1 MKNKAEEQIAKNGT
15 DMMPEAPDGGWGW
28 MVVFAMAICHAVYGI
43 AVRSFGVIFIE
54 LLNRFEGSAT
64 ATAWV
69 GALNLLMTGLFGK

>member
-1 MKNKAEEQIAKNGT
+1 MKKKAEKTIVNNGT
-15 DMMPEAPDGGWGW
+15 AIKPKAPDGGWGW
-28 MVVFAMAICHAVYGI
+28 MIVFAMAICHAVYGI
-43 AVRSFGVIFIE
+43 VVRSFGVTFIE